1 MKRLVLAALAALF
14 VLPGNALAGGNKA
27 LIKQLKKGLI
37 HHDTDDFGIA
47 LHGRVQLWGGWVDEN
62 ALLTNADL
70 MEKPGFRVRRA
81 RLKVDGHFYQDF
93 TYALELDFFDRTVE
107 AGGPLYKAWV
117 DYSPTH
123 YFGMRLGVDKFLLM
137 KSDIMS
143 SAFLPHLDRSMGTI
157 MMAPGNTLGLVLY
170 SQPWED
176 HLTISAGL
184 FNGLRRK
191 SSSLHDGYEGAGIT
205 NGNQFDGMAVAGRID
220 FEPLAPMGQALAD
233 TCGCKKFRLGLGVG
247 GHMSGGDRPLI
258 GGGNLA
264 LSAISGYLHM
274 KVAGF
279 HLFGE
284 YTRESVTP
292 SPETTTAS
300 DGDVNSLRYVANVSL
315 GYVFVPNTL
324 GLAIRGELI
333 DPQED
338 MDDHLDEW
346 TVATTLNYY
355 VVKDYVKAQVEY
367 LHRQSLNGND
377 PANDAVIGGVLVNF

>member
-1 MKRLVLAALAALF
+1 
-14 VLPGNALAGGNKA
+14 
-27 LIKQLKKGLI
+27 
-37 HHDTDDFGIA
+37 
-47 LHGRVQLWGGWVDEN
+47 
-62 ALLTNADL
+62 
-70 MEKPGFRVRRA
+70 
-81 RLKVDGHFYQDF
+81 
-93 TYALELDFFDRTVE
+93 
-107 AGGPLYKAWV
+107 
-117 DYSPTH
+117 
-123 YFGMRLGVDKFLLM
+123 
-137 KSDIMS
+137 
-143 SAFLPHLDRSMGTI
+143 